1 MLAEQ
6 LTGQVRTHLCEINHN
21 IFMHAEVV
29 PEFSALQKA
38 AKNAGFNLQIAS
50 AFRDFER
57 QQLIWNNKYSG
68 KTAVLD
74 KNEKCLDL
82 LKLTELE
89 KLLAILRWSALPGA
103 SRHHWGTDFD
113 IFDPN
118 LLPDNQKL
126 QLTASEYTSG
136 GYFHELEQWL
146 TEHMNEFGFYR
157 PYQTFL
163 GGVAIE
169 PWHISYAPI
178 ADAALKQ
185 LELELLLDLIIKK
198 NILGKSL
205 ICQQLPMI
213 YKKFICNVNQQ
224 HNGK

>member
-6 LTGQVRTHLCEINHN
+6 LTGQVTSHLSKISDN
-21 IFMHAEVV
+21 IFIHTKVVAE
-29 PEFSALQKA
+29 FAALQKA

-50 AFRDFER
+50 AFRSFER
-57 QQLIWNNKYSG
+57 QQSIWNNKYSG

-74 KNEKCLDL
+74 KNEQSLDL
-82 LKLTELE
+82 QQLTELE

-113 IFDPN
+113 VFDPN
-118 LLPDNQKL
+118 LLPVKQKL

-136 GYFHELEQWL
+136 YFSELDQWL
-146 TEHMNEFGFYR
+146 TEQMGSFGFYR

-163 GGVAIE
+163 GGVAVE

-178 ADAALKQ
+178 ADIALQQ
-185 LELELLLDLIIKK
+185 LELELISDLIIKK

-213 YKKFICNVNQQ
+213 YKQFVCNINQPP
-224 HNGK
+224 NGT